1 MVSYVL
7 VRQYRE
13 GRQKEHETA
22 HLIKEDENKT
32 VCGQFTATESRAVR
46 NIGTL
51 MESAMLC
58 SECSDVADDIG

>member
-7 VRQYRE
+7 VREYRE

-22 HLIKEDENKT
+22 HLIKEDDDET
-32 VCGQFTATESRAVR
+32 VCGQFTVTESRAVR
-46 NIGTL
+46 NIGTF

-58 SECSDVADDIG
+58 SECSDVVDNIA